1 MADMATWRL
10 KLIWGNGWVLQ
21 NPPTKIIKGSQGSQK
36 IINDPSYWQL
46 YEESNGCGVH
56 WSPAFQTQQSPK
68 WKTIAGMRMNAEVVF
83 LMVGITAVYCD
94 VQGLA
99 GAKSNSLAEKVGRE
113 RESQPER
120 EREGRRKR

>member
-1 MADMATWRL
+1 
-10 KLIWGNGWVLQ
+10 
-21 NPPTKIIKGSQGSQK
+21 
-36 IINDPSYWQL
+36 
-46 YEESNGCGVH
+46 
-56 WSPAFQTQQSPK
+56 
-68 WKTIAGMRMNAEVVF
+68 MNAEVVF

-120 EREGRRKR
+120 EREREGERDRRGRETEREIA